1 MAVVVVV
8 GKPNKGGAN
17 CRRNRVQI
25 FLELRARS
33 LEVQCLCPAQE
44 LKGDISPAG
53 SHRRHR
59 KSNTGNG
66 RTSRL

>member
-1 MAVVVVV
+1 MVVVA

-17 CRRNRVQI
+17 CRRNRAQI
-25 FLELRARS
+25 FPELRASS

-44 LKGDISPAG
+44 LKGGISPAG
-53 SHRRHR
+53 SHRRHH

-66 RTSRL
+66 RTLKLQS